1 MTVRSTYLTHVVGL
15 LSEGAAFLS
24 ECQLL
29 AADLLV
35 ITLRDPEPI
44 ACLLGLRITCNA
56 GLNDLQLLRA
66 RDGFFRTLIQCLLHL
81 SLEMHAMV
89 GLFHLSPLTVIH
101 LFKEEAEKGQKALD
115 LVDFVF

>member
-1 MTVRSTYLTHVVGL
+1 MTVCSTYLTHVVGL
-15 LSEGAAFLS
+15 LSEGAASLP

-35 ITLRDPEPI
+35 ITLQDPEPI

-56 GLNDLQLLRA
+56 GLNYLQLLWA

-89 GLFHLSPLTVIH
+89 SLLHLSPLAVIH
-101 LFKEEAEKGQKALD
+101 FFKEETEKGQKALD
-115 LVDFVF
+115 LVNFVF